1 MIKNIE
7 LLNYDRFFLNNIS
20 KIDYSPLSK
29 LQLVLGSN
37 GSGKSS
43 LLAQLNPL
51 PINKNDF
58 REKGYKTITIEKDNN
73 TYVLHSTLQKN
84 SFKCNDV
91 ELNVGGTKKVQ
102 LALIREYFLLTP
114 KYNNIVLS
122 VDTLT
127 NMSSND
133 RKQILREMSTVDY
146 SYSIYLYNTLK
157 QQHRDITGYLK
168 LIYSEM
174 ESDSNSMLNEDE
186 ILVLKEDIVKLKE
199 LIDGLSREYQKYEHT
214 VAIDVMNMSNYKK
227 LLSDGIAT
235 LNLDKLKL
243 DAELCKKYINESKEE
258 IDRINQEIDT
268 LDKYTIANSETE
280 HLKKEIS
287 KYDLYFQDLEDIPI
301 DKTDNEKLYNNFIAK
316 ENSLLTI
323 ITELSYL
330 DEIQFTQTEH
340 IEIAKELESILNKL
354 NIYKSNLV
362 NYTSELDMLNSNKK
376 DDNKITCKK
385 CGDISYFGYDGDR
398 VTVLTKEVS
407 RFEELVN
414 KTNKNY
420 NSLLE
425 KYEKQKSKI
434 KLLSLLKNEYS
445 ELNLLAV
452 FNKYLTLSKESI
464 LNTSSTFHNII
475 LSKISYLVESYR
487 YYNVKLKEYNDL
499 AYKLKL
505 DIEVINIYRAKNKED
520 KEKLVAK
527 IENLQDKRRVYQ
539 ERLNTI
545 NSDIEKYLKYQDM
558 RTKIE
563 KDYEQHKKNRTN
575 IIKKNKNDIIN
586 KSISELKDLLI
597 TLEEKYNNYE
607 KVKYRIQVNN
617 NLIANYIDER
627 DALAMAIKALSPTE
641 GLIAKSINSFI
652 NVFLNEM
659 NSIINSVWSYDVT
672 LLPCQV
678 NEQDDLDY
686 MFAVNVDGKKDI
698 ADVSMLSTSMK
709 DIVNLS
715 FKIIFMKYMNLT
727 YMPLILDEFGVTM
740 DDLHRDKVYHVLEN
754 ILSNNFSQIFFTANF
769 KSIYGRF
776 VDSEIVILDDKNLEI
791 DNMSYN
797 TNIKMEYDV

>member
-1 MIKNIE
+1 M
-7 LLNYDRFFLNNIS
+7 LT
-20 KIDYSPLSK
+20 
-29 LQLVLGSN
+29 Q
-37 GSGKSS
+37 SS
-43 LLAQLNPL
+43 
-51 PINKNDF
+51 
-58 REKGYKTITIEKDNN
+58 Y
-73 TYVLHSTLQKN
+73 
-84 SFKCNDV
+84 
-91 ELNVGGTKKVQ
+91 
-102 LALIREYFLLTP
+102 
-114 KYNNIVLS
+114 
-122 VDTLT
+122 
-127 NMSSND
+127 
-133 RKQILREMSTVDY
+133 
-146 SYSIYLYNTLK
+146 
-157 QQHRDITGYLK
+157 
-168 LIYSEM
+168 
-174 ESDSNSMLNEDE
+174 
-186 ILVLKEDIVKLKE
+186 
-199 LIDGLSREYQKYEHT
+199 
-214 VAIDVMNMSNYKK
+214 
-227 LLSDGIAT
+227 
-235 LNLDKLKL
+235 
-243 DAELCKKYINESKEE
+243 
-258 IDRINQEIDT
+258 
-268 LDKYTIANSETE
+268 
-280 HLKKEIS
+280 
-287 KYDLYFQDLEDIPI
+287 
-301 DKTDNEKLYNNFIAK
+301 
-316 ENSLLTI
+316 
-323 ITELSYL
+323 
-330 DEIQFTQTEH
+330 
-340 IEIAKELESILNKL
+340 
-354 NIYKSNLV
+354 
-362 NYTSELDMLNSNKK
+362 
-376 DDNKITCKK
+376 
-385 CGDISYFGYDGDR
+385 
-398 VTVLTKEVS
+398 
-407 RFEELVN
+407 
-414 KTNKNY
+414 
-420 NSLLE
+420 
-425 KYEKQKSKI
+425 
-434 KLLSLLKNEYS
+434 
-445 ELNLLAV
+445 
-452 FNKYLTLSKESI
+452 
-464 LNTSSTFHNII
+464 
-475 LSKISYLVESYR
+475 
-487 YYNVKLKEYNDL
+487 L

-520 KEKLVAK
+520 KEKLIAK